1 MYVLE
6 KNERVTVMS
15 RENIE
20 WLTQRNFYD
29 GLDYL
34 EFKSGIK
41 VTPINQ
47 YLKPSVLK
55 YLRACLT
62 ASSAKKPKM
71 NENENQVIQEILNMK
86 GSF

>member
-6 KNERVTVMS
+6 KNNRVTVMT

-29 GLDYL
+29 SLDYL
-34 EFKSGIK
+34 EFKSGVK

-47 YLKPSVLK
+47 YLKPSGLK

-62 ASSAKKPKM
+62 ASTSKKPKL

>member
-6 KNERVTVMS
+6 KNKHVTVMT

-20 WLTQRNFYD
+20 WLTQRDFYNA
-29 GLDYL
+29 LDYL
-34 EFKSGIK
+34 EFKSGVK

-47 YLKPSVLK
+47 YLKPTGLK

-62 ASSAKKPKM
+62 ASTSKKPEM
-71 NENENQVIQEILNMK
+71 NDNEKQVIREVLNMK

>member
-6 KNERVTVMS
+6 KNKHVTVMT

-20 WLTQRNFYD
+20 WLTQRDFYS

-34 EFKSGIK
+34 EFKSGVK

-47 YLKPSVLK
+47 YLKPSGLK
-55 YLRACLT
+55 YLRSCLT
-62 ASSAKKPKM
+62 ASTSKKPRMDK
-71 NENENQVIQEILNMK
+71 NQAQVINEVLNVK

>member
-6 KNERVTVMS
+6 KNKHVTVMT

-29 GLDYL
+29 SLDYL
-34 EFKSGIK
+34 EFKSGVK

-47 YLKPSVLK
+47 YLNPSGLK

-62 ASSAKKPKM
+62 ASASKKPKM
-71 NENENQVIQEILNMK
+71 DKNQAQVINEVLNMK

>member
-6 KNERVTVMS
+6 KNKHVTVMT

-20 WLTQRNFYD
+20 WLTQRDFYS

-34 EFKSGIK
+34 EFKSGVK

-47 YLKPSVLK
+47 YLKPAGLK

-62 ASSAKKPKM
+62 ASASKKPKM
-71 NENENQVIQEILNMK
+71 DKNQAQVISEVLNMR

>member
-6 KNERVTVMS
+6 KNKHVTVMT

-20 WLTQRNFYD
+20 WLTQRDFYD

-34 EFKSGIK
+34 EFKSGVK

-47 YLKPSVLK
+47 YLKPTGLK

-62 ASSAKKPKM
+62 VSTSKKPKLDK
-71 NENENQVIQEILNMK
+71 NQAQVINEVLNMK

>member
-6 KNERVTVMS
+6 KNNHVTVMT

-20 WLTQRNFYD
+20 WLTQRDFYNA
-29 GLDYL
+29 LDYL
-34 EFKSGIK
+34 EFKSSVK

-47 YLKPSVLK
+47 YLKPTGLK
-55 YLRACLT
+55 YLRACLS
-62 ASSAKKPKM
+62 ASTSKKPEM
-71 NENENQVIQEILNMK
+71 NDNEKQVIQEVLNMK

>member
-6 KNERVTVMS
+6 KNNHVTVMT
-15 RENIE
+15 RESIE

-29 GLDYL
+29 SLDYL
-34 EFKSGIK
+34 EFKSGVR

-47 YLKPSVLK
+47 YLKPASLK

-62 ASSAKKPKM
+62 ASASKKPKM
-71 NENENQVIQEILNMK
+71 DKNQAQVIHEVLNMK

>member
-6 KNERVTVMS
+6 KNNHVTVMT

-20 WLTQRNFYD
+20 WLTQRDFYNA
-29 GLDYL
+29 LDYL
-34 EFKSGIK
+34 EFKSSVK

-47 YLKPSVLK
+47 YLKPTGLK

-62 ASSAKKPKM
+62 ASTSKKPEM
-71 NENENQVIQEILNMK
+71 SDNEKQVIQEVLNMK